1 MGTQKVGQTM
11 TAFFETFDHGA
22 DMWIRGRGKTLS
34 EAFENGA
41 KSMFS
46 LLVEDFDTVIPEK
59 SVIISC
65 ESFDLE
71 GLFVAWLNSLLAES
85 DIQRLIF
92 SDFKVKIQ
100 DFTLTGTAM
109 GEPFDFSRHQ
119 RGVEVKGATFTEL
132 AVRQDGGWWIAQ
144 CVVDV

>member
-1 MGTQKVGQTM
+1 MA
-11 TAFFETFDHGA
+11 AFFETFEHGA
-22 DMWIRGRGKTLS
+22 DMGIRGRGKTLT

-46 LLVEDFDTVIPEK
+46 LLVEDFDTIRPRK
-59 SVIISC
+59 SVVISC
-65 ESFDLE
+65 ESFDIE
-71 GLFVAWLNSLLAES
+71 GLFVAWLNCLLAES

-100 DFTLTGTAM
+100 DLSLIGTAM
-109 GEPFDFSRHQ
+109 GEPFDSSRHQ

-132 AVRQDGGWWIAQ
+132 VVRQDEDCWIAQ

>member
-1 MGTQKVGQTM
+1 M
-11 TAFFETFDHGA
+11 AASFETFEHGA
-22 DMWIRGRGKTLS
+22 DIGIRGRGKTLS

-46 LLVEDFDTVIPEK
+46 LLVEDFDTIRPLE

-65 ESFDLE
+65 ESFDIE
-71 GLFVAWLNSLLAES
+71 GLFVAWLNCLLAES

-100 DFTLTGTAM
+100 DLGLIGTAM
-109 GEPFDFSRHQ
+109 GEPFDSSRHQ

-132 AVRQDGGWWIAQ
+132 VVRQDEDCWIAQ

>member
-1 MGTQKVGQTM
+1 M
-11 TAFFETFDHGA
+11 TAFFETFEHGA
-22 DMWIRGRGKTLS
+22 DIGIRGIGKTLS

-46 LLVEDFDTVIPEK
+46 LLLEDLDTVIPKK
-59 SVIISC
+59 SVTISC
-65 ESFDLE
+65 GSFDLE

-85 DIQRLIF
+85 DIQRLVF
-92 SDFKVKIQ
+92 SDFKVKIK
-100 DFTLTGTAM
+100 DLRLTGTAI
-109 GEPFDFSRHQ
+109 GEPFDFSRHH

-132 AVRQDGGWWIAQ
+132 AVRQDGDWWIAQ

>member
-1 MGTQKVGQTM
+1 M
-11 TAFFETFDHGA
+11 TASFETFEHGA
-22 DMWIRGRGKTLS
+22 DIGIRGRGKTLS

-46 LLVEDFDTVIPEK
+46 LLVEDLDTVIHEK

-71 GLFVAWLNSLLAES
+71 GLFVAWLNTLLAES

-100 DFTLTGTAM
+100 GLRLAGTAM
-109 GEPFDFSRHQ
+109 GESFDFSRHQ

-132 AVRQDGGWWIAQ
+132 AIRQDGDSWIAQ

>member
-1 MGTQKVGQTM
+1 M
-11 TAFFETFDHGA
+11 AESFETFEHGA
-22 DMWIRGRGKTLS
+22 DIGIRGIGKTLS

-41 KSMFS
+41 KTMFS
-46 LLVEDFDTVIPEK
+46 LFVEDLDTIIPRK
-59 SVIISC
+59 SVTISC
-65 ESFDLE
+65 ESFDIE

-92 SDFKVKIQ
+92 SDFKVRIQ
-100 DFTLTGTAM
+100 DLSLMGTAM
-109 GEPFDFSRHQ
+109 GEPFDLSRHQ

-132 AVRQDGGWWIAQ
+132 VVRQDEEGWIAQ

>member
-1 MGTQKVGQTM
+1 M
-11 TAFFETFDHGA
+11 TASFETFEHGA
-22 DMWIRGRGKTLS
+22 DIGIRGIGKTLS

-46 LLVEDFDTVIPEK
+46 LLVDDLDTVIPEK
-59 SVIISC
+59 SVTISC
-65 ESFDLE
+65 ASFDLE

-92 SDFKVKIQ
+92 SEFKVKIQ
-100 DFTLTGTAM
+100 DLKLTGTAM
-109 GEPFDFSRHQ
+109 GESFDFSKHQ
-119 RGVEVKGATFTEL
+119 QGLEVKGATFTEL
-132 AVRQDGGWWIAQ
+132 AVRQDGDWWIAQ

>member
-1 MGTQKVGQTM
+1 M
-11 TAFFETFDHGA
+11 TAYFETFEHGA
-22 DMWIRGRGKTLS
+22 DIGIRGKGRTLS

-41 KSMFS
+41 KSMYS
-46 LLVEDFDTVIPEK
+46 LVVEDLHTVIPEK
-59 SVIISC
+59 SVTISC
-65 ESFDLE
+65 ESLDQE

-100 DFTLTGTAM
+100 DHRLTGTAK
-109 GEPFDFSRHQ
+109 GETFDFSRHQ

-132 AVRQDGGWWIAQ
+132 AVRQEGDWWIAQ

>member
-1 MGTQKVGQTM
+1 M
-11 TAFFETFDHGA
+11 TASFETFEHGA
-22 DMWIRGRGKTLS
+22 DIGIRGKGKTLS

-41 KSMFS
+41 KSMYS
-46 LLVEDFDTVIPEK
+46 LVVVNLDTVIPK
-59 SVIISC
+59 KPVKISC

-71 GLFVAWLNSLLAES
+71 CLFVAWLNSLLAES

-100 DFTLTGTAM
+100 DLRLTGTAM

-132 AVRQDGGWWIAQ
+132 AVRQDGDWWIAQ

>member
-1 MGTQKVGQTM
+1 M
-11 TAFFETFDHGA
+11 TAFFETFEHGA
-22 DMWIRGRGKTLS
+22 DMGIRGRGKTLS

-46 LLVEDFDTVIPEK
+46 LLVEDLDTVIPEK

-65 ESFDLE
+65 GSFDLE

-100 DFTLTGTAM
+100 DLRLTGTAM

-132 AVRQDGGWWIAQ
+132 TVRQDGDWWIAQ

>member
-1 MGTQKVGQTM
+1 M
-11 TAFFETFDHGA
+11 TASFETFEHGA
-22 DMWIRGRGKTLS
+22 DIGIRGRGRTLS

-41 KSMFS
+41 KSMYS
-46 LLVEDFDTVIPEK
+46 LVVEGLDTVIPEK
-59 SVIISC
+59 PVTISC

-71 GLFVAWLNSLLAES
+71 CLFVTWLNSLLAES

-100 DFTLTGTAM
+100 DLKLTGTAM
-109 GEPFDFSRHQ
+109 GEPFDFSRHR

-132 AVRQDGGWWIAQ
+132 AVRQEGDLWIAQ

>member
-1 MGTQKVGQTM
+1 M
-11 TAFFETFDHGA
+11 TAFLETFEHGA
-22 DMWIRGRGKTLS
+22 DIGIRGKGKTLS

-46 LLVEDFDTVIPEK
+46 LLVQNLDIIKPEK

-65 ESFDLE
+65 QSFDLE

-85 DIQRLIF
+85 DIQRLLF

-100 DFTLTGTAM
+100 DLRLTGTAM
-109 GEPFDFSRHQ
+109 GEPFDFSRHL
-119 RGVEVKGATFTEL
+119 RGLEVKGATFTEL
-132 AVRQDGGWWIAQ
+132 AVRQDGDWWIAQ

>member
-1 MGTQKVGQTM
+1 M

-22 DMWIRGRGKTLS
+22 DIGIRGRGKTLS

-46 LLVEDFDTVIPEK
+46 LLVEDLDTITSEK

-100 DFTLTGTAM
+100 DLRLT
-109 GEPFDFSRHQ
+109 
-119 RGVEVKGATFTEL
+119 
-132 AVRQDGGWWIAQ
+132 
-144 CVVDV
+144 

>member
-1 MGTQKVGQTM
+1 M
-11 TAFFETFDHGA
+11 TELFETFEHGA
-22 DMWIRGRGKTLS
+22 DMGIRGRGKTLS

-41 KSMFS
+41 RSMYS
-46 LLVEDFDTVIPEK
+46 LVVEDLQTVIPEK
-59 SVIISC
+59 SIVISC
-65 ESFDLE
+65 ESFDQE
-71 GLFVAWLNSLLAES
+71 ALFVAWLNTLLAES

-92 SDFKVKIQ
+92 SGFKVEIQ
-100 DFTLTGTAM
+100 DLRLTGTAM

-132 AVRQDGGWWIAQ
+132 AIRHDGDWWIAQ